1 MFEKIDDTMENFTK
15 APESTKKNQI
25 EILEQKIII
34 IILSLPSFDPSNP
47 GERRQITQ
55 GSSVPLPS

>member
-34 IILSLPSFDPSNP
+34 IKIKSSIFGFLSN
-47 GERRQITQ
+47 
-55 GSSVPLPS
+55 

>member
-15 APESTKKNQI
+15 ALESTKKNQI

-34 IILSLPSFDPSNP
+34 IKIKSSIFGFLSN
-47 GERRQITQ
+47 
-55 GSSVPLPS
+55 